1 VLESS
6 PAVDFLPLVLD
17 SLLLAA
23 DAVWL
28 SSVTFSAGSAECTPP
43 AVKVVGVA
51 TPPDLSEL
59 VAAAVDT
66 VTVVLVV
73 FVPAAPAGMSAGL
86 E

>member
-1 VLESS
+1 M
-6 PAVDFLPLVLD
+6 LD

-23 DAVWL
+23 DAVSL
-28 SSVTFSAGSAECTPP
+28 SFVTFSAGSAECTPP
-43 AVKVVGVA
+43 AVKVVGVP
-51 TPPDLSEL
+51 TPPDASEL
-59 VAAAVDT
+59 VAATVDT